1 MSNEASAA
9 SPSSIAKPEV
19 IDLTEDDSDEEG
31 LEQSSNGSEQS
42 SDDSDDTTEVQINR
56 ESRSQLYVALSA
68 VPEVQI
74 RQILTQLI
82 EQVPAVEYALTKE
95 FVALT
100 GSKRKPDDSEYDNE
114 LCTKCHEEFD
124 AGAERVEDEC
134 AFHPGMLKP
143 DMHSFAD
150 WDEEVHGPID
160 ADDTR
165 REFPENFL
173 WTCCQEDGVSVGCVN
188 GLHQP
193 ANPQKKPRVTD
204 V

>member
-1 MSNEASAA
+1 M
-9 SPSSIAKPEV
+9 
-19 IDLTEDDSDEEG
+19 
-31 LEQSSNGSEQS
+31 EQSSNGSEQS

-134 AFHPGMLKP
+134 AFHPGR
-143 DMHSFAD
+143 SF
-150 WDEEVHGPID
+150 
-160 ADDTR
+160 
-165 REFPENFL
+165 L
-173 WTCCQEDGVSVGCVN
+173 VN
-188 GLHQP
+188 RYAAP
-193 ANPQKKPRVTD
+193 TD
-204 V
+204 VPSRHVET

>member
-1 MSNEASAA
+1 MRERKESKTNARFIQVG
-9 SPSSIAKPEV
+9 PSWSIDMLPQ
-19 IDLTEDDSDEEG
+19 LTC
-31 LEQSSNGSEQS
+31 LQ
-42 SDDSDDTTEVQINR
+42 
-56 ESRSQLYVALSA
+56 
-68 VPEVQI
+68 
-74 RQILTQLI
+74 
-82 EQVPAVEYALTKE
+82 
-95 FVALT
+95 
-100 GSKRKPDDSEYDNE
+100 
-114 LCTKCHEEFD
+114 
-124 AGAERVEDEC
+124 
-134 AFHPGMLKP
+134 GMLKP